1 MGTKLYVGNLPY
13 STSDQDLMDLFSAH
27 SPASASIITDRATG
41 RSKGFG
47 FVEFNEDSVAQKA
60 AEELN
65 GSSVEGRSIVVN
77 IARPK
82 EEDDVQPGDKLYV
95 GNLSYDMDDSGLTD
109 LFSKY
114 GSVVKAE
121 IIRFSDTQKS
131 KGFGFVQFS
140 SVEEATAAL
149 ELNGQDIDGR
159 KLIVKMAR
167 PKEERP
173 RY

>member
-13 STSDQDLMDLFSAH
+13 NTSDQDLMDLFGAY
-27 SPASASIITDRATG
+27 SPVSASIITDRATG

-47 FVEFNEDSVAQKA
+47 FVEFNEENTAQKA
-60 AEELN
+60 ADELN
-65 GSSVEGRSIVVN
+65 GSSVDGRSIVVN

-82 EEDDVQPGDKLYV
+82 EEDNVQPGDKLYV
-95 GNLSYDMDDSGLTD
+95 GNLSYDLDDHGLAD

-121 IIRFSDTQKS
+121 VIKFSDTQKS

-140 SVEEATAAL
+140 SIEEATAAL
-149 ELNGQDIDGR
+149 EMNGHEMDGR
-159 KLIVKMAR
+159 NLIVKMAR
-167 PKEERP
+167 PKEMTP